1 MTPLT
6 YGGRMAMATAP
17 SAPARSDS
25 GDVAAPVEVID
36 RTIGHRRLA
45 STTTSLALAALV
57 LTAIGQALGSLFIG
71 RVAADPAWSTVA
83 VLALCVVGAAVLDT
97 VGRIGWTAVV
107 DRAEGKL
114 RADLVSAVMAQPVS
128 ALTEQAVG
136 EILDR
141 IDDDTHELGTLLRV
155 SIWRFIRVGLLVPPL
170 IVVGGLAW
178 WPAWVIFPLVT
189 VSVILIVRPLLVRL
203 AEAKVLEE
211 AAWSDQ
217 AAAMEEG
224 VAARDDLRT
233 SLGQAFLLRRNAE
246 LSATIHERMHDVV
259 LLECRILRRT
269 GLLLASLLALVAVV
283 GVSLADAGRLSTAML
298 VTLFTATA
306 MFVGQVDQVAHH
318 LPDVQSGVGA
328 LIRLR
333 DLMATAPEPV
343 GGLPAPAGAVD
354 VEFRDLAFA
363 YPNGTFALDGVT
375 LTIPAGTTCAL
386 VGRSGAGKST
396 MTLLLSRAVDP
407 PRGSLFLGGVD
418 VCDLDLDA
426 LRSTVGLV
434 TQRTEILS
442 ATLAENIAMFDDIDR
457 GLIDDAVDELG
468 LRSWVNGLPDGLD
481 TPLGAGGTK
490 LSAGEEQLVAF
501 ARLLVRDVGVIVL
514 DEATARMDPVTEQQ
528 VVVAADRLLRG
539 RTGIIVA
546 HRLGTTERADR
557 VAVLD
562 AGRVVQHGRR
572 AELAAVD
579 GPFRRL
585 LHDARSEGGRGH
597 TARGPDEPGRA
608 ATSAP
613 GHAGGTRRM
622 GDPPPQREL
631 PEPPTLGSGIR
642 RATTTRPEWGL
653 LAIAFFASFS
663 VLSAYGLV
671 TSWLWGRIVTQL
683 EAGSSV
689 TLLLAALVAGLLV
702 SPFLLGEAVRR
713 FPHWWISVLLRVR
726 ASVLVAQTDQLRLEA
741 TPPGEVVA
749 RALDGDRYA
758 RLGDRWFDVV
768 IGVVLA
774 VATALVAGTP
784 IAGAVLVAIM
794 TTTAILSA
802 IGSPIA
808 GRTAAASSAARAGFG
823 RALVSTL
830 DAIRSVKLSAS
841 TAALQR
847 HLGRV
852 DGGRVDAAVREHR
865 IQAALDGVPVILVQL
880 GVVVT
885 WAVYVAGGWGLA
897 TALLVS
903 GAVMGYEWFG
913 RVAGAVIT
921 ESPGV
926 RAWQQATSR
935 FAASRDLMD
944 LPAGVDLVDGVAPT
958 PEHGAIDPLERLEL
972 VGLEARHADGTIG
985 AHHIDLT
992 VERGELVLLIGR
1004 VGSGKSSLLGALA
1017 GLVDSTGSIR
1027 WNGDDVTDRETFLRP
1042 CRVGYVAQV
1051 PRVLSGS
1058 FADNIRLDHDRP
1070 VDGPVAQSRLD
1081 RDIADAGGPDALVGH
1096 RGVRLSGGQTQR
1108 LALARALATESEI
1121 LVADDVSSALDA
1133 TTEVELWEAMRSSG
1147 RTVIGSTSK
1156 EAALVRADRVVVL
1169 DEGTIAAQGPWSAL
1183 AADWRHL
1190 AG

>member
-1 MTPLT
+1 
-6 YGGRMAMATAP
+6 MATATAP
-17 SAPARSDS
+17 SAPPRGDTGRALARPKPADRS
-25 GDVAAPVEVID
+25 ID
-36 RTIGHRRLA
+36 HRRLGG
-45 STTTSLALAALV
+45 TTTSLALAALV

-71 RVAADPAWSTVA
+71 QVAADPRWSTVA
-83 VLALCVVGAAVLDT
+83 ILALCVVGAAILDT
-97 VGRIGWTAVV
+97 VGRVAWTAVV
-107 DRAEGKL
+107 DRAEGQL
-114 RADLVSAVMAQPVS
+114 RADLVDAVMAQPVG

-178 WPAWVIFPLVT
+178 WPAWIIFPLVT
-189 VSVILIVRPLLVRL
+189 LAVIAIVRPLLVKL
-203 AEAKVLEE
+203 ADAKVLEE

-246 LSATIHERMHDVV
+246 LSSTIHERMHDVV

-269 GLLLASLLALVAVV
+269 GLLLASLLAVVAAV
-283 GVSLADAGRLSTAML
+283 GVSLADAGQLSTALL

-333 DLMATAPEPV
+333 DLMATEPEPI
-343 GGLPAPAGAVD
+343 GGMAAPTGAVD
-354 VEFRDLAFA
+354 VEFRNLSFA

-396 MTLLLSRAVDP
+396 MTLLLSRAADP
-407 PRGSLFLGGVD
+407 PPGTLFLGGAD
-418 VCDLDLDA
+418 VCDLELDS

-442 ATLAENIAMFDDIDR
+442 ATLAENIAMFDDIDHR
-457 GLIDDAVDELG
+457 LISDAIEELG
-468 LRSWVNGLPDGLD
+468 LQSWVDGLPDGLD

-557 VAVLD
+557 VAVLE
-562 AGRVVQHGRR
+562 AGRVVQEGPR

-579 GPFRRL
+579 GPFQRL
-585 LHDARSEGGRGH
+585 LLDAEPEHVRAQSPNVP
-597 TARGPDEPGRA
+597 AQPD
-608 ATSAP
+608 
-613 GHAGGTRRM
+613 HAGGRRRM
-622 GDPPPQREL
+622 GDPPPRRQL
-631 PEPPTLGSGIR
+631 PDPPSLGSGVR

-653 LAIAFFASFS
+653 LAIAFFGTFS

-683 EAGSSV
+683 DDGESV
-689 TLLLAALVAGLLV
+689 TVLLAALVTGLLI

-726 ASVLVAQTDQLRLEA
+726 ASVLVAQTDQERLEA

-768 IGVVLA
+768 VGVV
-774 VATALVAGTP
+774 VATATALIAGTP
-784 IAGAVLVAIM
+784 IAGAVLIAIM
-794 TTTAILSA
+794 STTAILSA

-830 DAIRSVKLSAS
+830 DAIRTVKLSAS
-841 TAALQR
+841 AAALQR
-847 HLGRV
+847 HLRRV
-852 DGGRVDAAVREHR
+852 DGGRVAAAVREHR

-880 GVVVT
+880 GVVVA

-903 GAVMGYEWFG
+903 GTVMGYEWFG

-944 LPAGVDLVDGVAPT
+944 LPAGVDLVEGVAPL
-958 PEHGAIDPLERLEL
+958 PDHGAVDPLEQLEL
-972 VGLEARHADGTIG
+972 VDVEARHPDGTIG
-985 AHHIDLT
+985 AHHIDLI
-992 VERGELVLLIGR
+992 VERGELVLLLGR

-1027 WNGDDVTDRETFLRP
+1027 WNGREITDRETFLRP

-1051 PRVLSGS
+1051 PRVLSGT

-1070 VDGPVAQSRLD
+1070 LDEPIAQARLD

-1108 LALARALATESEI
+1108 LALARALATESEV

-1133 TTEVELWEAMRSSG
+1133 TTEVELWEAMRASG

-1156 EAALVRADRVVVL
+1156 AAALVRADRVVVL
-1169 DEGTIAAQGPWSAL
+1169 ENGAIAAQGAWSEL
-1183 AADWRHL
+1183 EADWGHL